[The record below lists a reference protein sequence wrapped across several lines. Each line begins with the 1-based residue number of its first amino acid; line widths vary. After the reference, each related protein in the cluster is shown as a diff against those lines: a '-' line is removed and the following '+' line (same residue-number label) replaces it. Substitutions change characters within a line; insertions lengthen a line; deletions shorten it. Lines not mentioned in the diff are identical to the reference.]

1 MYNITA
7 QQWRGAKK
15 IKIMF
20 YIAYF
25 NEETQMSDKLT
36 FDELEDALQYAK
48 TNGYEKVRGW
58 NGAEYFV

>member
-1 MYNITA
+1 
-7 QQWRGAKK
+7 
-15 IKIMF
+15 MF

-25 NEETQMSDKLT
+25 NEETQTSDKLT

-48 TNGYEKVRGW
+48 TNGYKKVRGW